1 MNYSYIIIDDNQESV
16 LKTKATADCFSE
28 LDFIASANNYE
39 EGINLVIEH
48 TPQLVFLE
56 IDPTDKTSNLSLAF
70 INELHRYLKVVP
82 EIIVTT
88 SNKDLAFDAIKHQVF
103 DYLIKPLPRINL
115 VKLILKLNKSK
126 VEIDLNEP
134 LTFDEKPNFLPQP
147 ESVYHQKPLTLCIKS
162 YGDYRYIDAKDIC
175 YLRAD
180 NNSTDIH
187 LNNGDMIT
195 AFKTLKHF
203 EGALSYPFIRI
214 HNSYIV
220 NRNYISRIHSGN
232 SVCYIKNSSVKLPF
246 SKSYKVNI
254 DLIISEFS
262 NENYLEI

>member
-195 AFKTLKHF
+195 AFKTLKH
-203 EGALSYPFIRI
+203 
-214 HNSYIV
+214 
-220 NRNYISRIHSGN
+220 
-232 SVCYIKNSSVKLPF
+232 
-246 SKSYKVNI
+246 
-254 DLIISEFS
+254 
-262 NENYLEI
+262 